1 MKLKPVATLMLAT
14 LLGTTAQA
22 AESLSTGPYLRL
34 KVLGN
39 TGFVL
44 NRLKAE
50 DTKIVTGGE
59 YDYLVV
65 GPNVQVDGNVKKEI
79 NDALDQGK
87 RVIFDNQPG
96 QHLASENAALALV
109 MTVEA
114 DALMVK
120 KPEKDTGLL
129 ITPVDRPTRA
139 DALSASKAQSN
150 KQDQA
155 SNTIENVFGL

>member
-1 MKLKPVATLMLAT
+1 MKLKPMAALILVTF
-14 LLGTTAQA
+14 LGATAQA
-22 AESLSTGPYLRL
+22 AESLNKGPYLRL

-50 DTKIVTGGE
+50 DTKIVSEGE

-65 GPNVQVDGNVKKEI
+65 GPNVQVDDNIKKEI
-79 NDALDQGK
+79 NNTLSQGG

-96 QHLASENAALALV
+96 QHLASENAALALD
-109 MTVEA
+109 MTVDA
-114 DALMVK
+114 DALVVR
-120 KPEKDTGLL
+120 KPDNATGLL
-129 ITPVDRPTRA
+129 LTPVDRPQQA
-139 DALSASKAQSN
+139 DSLSESKVQSN
-150 KQDQA
+150 KQDQQ

>member
-1 MKLKPVATLMLAT
+1 MKLKPMAALIVATLMGST
-14 LLGTTAQA
+14 VQA
-22 AESLSTGPYLRL
+22 AESLNNGPYLRL

-44 NRLKAE
+44 NRLKSE
-50 DTKIVTGGE
+50 DTRIVGSGE

-79 NDALDQGK
+79 NNALDQGK

-96 QHLASENAALALV
+96 QHLASENAALALG

>member
-1 MKLKPVATLMLAT
+1 MKFKPMATLVLAT

-22 AESLSTGPYLRL
+22 AESLNTGPYLRL

-39 TGFVL
+39 SGFVL
-44 NRLKAE
+44 DRLKTE
-50 DTKIVTGGE
+50 DTKIVSGGE

-79 NDALDQGK
+79 NNALDQGK

-96 QHLASENAALALV
+96 QHLASENAALALGT
-109 MTVEA
+109 TVEA
-114 DALMVK
+114 DALMVR
-120 KPEKDTGLL
+120 KPENATGLL
-129 ITPVDRPTRA
+129 LTPVDRPKRA